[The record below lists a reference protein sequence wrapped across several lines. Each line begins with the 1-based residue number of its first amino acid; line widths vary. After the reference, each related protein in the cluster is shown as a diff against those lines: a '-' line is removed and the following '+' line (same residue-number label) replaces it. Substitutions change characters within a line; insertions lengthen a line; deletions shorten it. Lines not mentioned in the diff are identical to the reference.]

1 MSRLKFHVIEMKS
14 GLIIERG
21 MSFKEA
27 SILASQLNDCED
39 IFKYVVGIDE
49 EVSK

>member
-1 MSRLKFHVIEMKS
+1 MKLKFHVIEMKS
-14 GLIIERG
+14 GRIIERG
-21 MSFKEA
+21 LSFA
-27 SILASQLNDCED
+27 AAFTLASDLNDSED